1 MYVSTKQ
8 RQEMIFNKMGITSAQ
23 KVITYAHKI
32 TTSGLRSSLSEVKL
46 NGDLIFFLVEKS
58 IPCEFK
64 WTFLCRYYRHH
75 DPCKRVLTCQYRL

>member
-46 NGDLIFFLVEKS
+46 NGDPFLRLHRRRQS
-58 IPCEFK
+58 
-64 WTFLCRYYRHH
+64 RRRRRRR
-75 DPCKRVLTCQYRL
+75 RVVVGISS